1 MFKEARIKLTAYYL
15 AIIMAISLSFSLA
28 IFAGIN
34 RELERI
40 QSFQNVRQQRI
51 ERINTF
57 LRQNHLPVPSEPPQ
71 SESGSLQQVR
81 IRIITILGII
91 NVIILGVSGAGGYF
105 LAGRTLNPIAKMV
118 EEQKEFVGN
127 ASHELRTPL
136 TSLKTEIEVFL
147 RDKKSTLVS
156 AKKLLASNLEDVNNM
171 QRLSNYLLKL
181 NKYESGTGLPMSR
194 VDLKKVVEKATA
206 KMNVKTNLKST
217 NVSGNED
224 ALVELVTVLV
234 DNAVKY
240 SPKGKTVEVRTKSG
254 GIIEVEDHGMGIS
267 EADLP
272 HIFDRFY
279 RSDKSRGTDGY
290 GLGLSIAKSIVELH
304 KGKITVNSKAGKG
317 TVFTVTI

>member
-217 NVSGNED
+217 NISGNED

>member
-147 RDKKSTLVS
+147 RDKKSTLAS

-224 ALVELVTVLV
+224 ALVELVTVLA

-254 GIIEVEDHGMGIS
+254 GIIEVKDHGMGIS